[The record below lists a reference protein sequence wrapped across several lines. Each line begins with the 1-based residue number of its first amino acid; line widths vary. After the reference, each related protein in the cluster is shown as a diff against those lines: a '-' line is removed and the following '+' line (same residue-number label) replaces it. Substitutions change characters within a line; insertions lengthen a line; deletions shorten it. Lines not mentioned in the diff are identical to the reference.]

1 MFADLLRRPFKALP
15 FDRRPFRFGLAAGVL
30 VLAAAITYVA
40 FVARPVDPATTE
52 TDIQT
57 SVVRQGDLILYAS
70 GSGTLIA
77 GVSADLEFGT
87 NGSIAQLNVQAGD
100 EVEAGDILAEQGN
113 REQLEA
119 AVATDELALL
129 GAQQALD
136 ELIATADLAAAEA
149 QLALANAQATLEEA
163 QSTWQSQQAGY
174 RASSTTIR
182 AAEAEL
188 ALAKQAMEEAEGAA
202 GNFSSDDPQYAQ
214 AYKNYAAAV
223 QRYWSALANLNW
235 YTGHPTATQQSK
247 LDAELALAQAQL
259 AAAERSFAE
268 LQDGPDP
275 DELAMAELR
284 VAKAEADLALSRQ
297 NLKAAVIV
305 APFSGTIMQV
315 TASVGQSVSGPF
327 ITIANLNQPQ
337 LEIYLDETD
346 AGQVAVGYEVEVVFD
361 ALPDEVFTGRV
372 IQVDPMLNSE
382 FGVSTVKATVQL
394 EGGDYRDLLVGMNA
408 SVDVISGR
416 AEGVALVPV
425 EALRELEPGEYA
437 VFVMENGEPRLR
449 MVEVGLTD
457 LTFAEIVSG
466 VSVGEIVTT
475 GIVETE

>member
-1 MFADLLRRPFKALP
+1 MLVDLIRKPFNVGPLSRRAVRIGLGALA
-15 FDRRPFRFGLAAGVL
+15 LI
-30 VLAAAITYVA
+30 AAAVIAYRAWVA
-40 FVARPVDPATTE
+40 APAQPAAE
-52 TDIQT
+52 EAGFQT

-70 GSGTLIA
+70 GSGTLTA
-77 GVSADLEFGT
+77 GVQAELEFGT
-87 NGSIAQLNVQAGD
+87 NGIVAQLNVQPGD
-100 EVEAGDILAEQGN
+100 QVEAGDILAEQGN

-119 AVATDELALL
+119 ALASDELALL
-129 GAQQALD
+129 EAQQALD

-149 QLALANAQATLEEA
+149 QLALATAQATLEEA

-188 ALAKQAMEEAEGAA
+188 ALAKQAMEDAEGAA

-247 LDAELALAQAQL
+247 LDAELALAEAQL
-259 AAAERSFAE
+259 AAAERAYAR
-268 LQDGPDP
+268 LQAGPDP
-275 DELAMAELR
+275 DEVAMAELR

-297 NLKAAVIV
+297 DLEAAVIV
-305 APFSGTIMQV
+305 APFSGTVMEV
-315 TASVGQSVSGPF
+315 TAGVGQSVSGPF
-327 ITIANLNQPQ
+327 ITVADLSEPQ

-346 AGQVAVGYEVEVVFD
+346 AGQIAVGYQVEVVFD
-361 ALPDEVFTGRV
+361 ALPDDTFSGRV
-372 IQVDPMLNSE
+372 VQVDPMLNSE
-382 FGVSTVKATVQL
+382 FGVSTVKAIVQL
-394 EGGDYRDLLVGMNA
+394 EGGDYSDLLVGMNA

-437 VFVMENGEPRLR
+437 VFVLENGEPRLR
-449 MVEVGLTD
+449 SVEVGLTD
-457 LTFAEIVSG
+457 LTFAEIRSG
-466 VSVGEIVTT
+466 LTVGEIVTT